1 MHWSSAEWDE
11 NLKCRNLHLM
21 LLRLLW
27 FITDLSGLLYLDYN
41 LLLSTIFWSL
51 WLCTCLSRIFGLY
64 LGTCET
70 DTPSF
75 PVHFSFSFVFFL
87 SISHHLECLSS
98 VFSLMTKNE
107 INESNSLAVCVS
119 VQISVFPQ
127 HHEAAWS
134 QTDGQMDG
142 SRKR

>member
-1 MHWSSAEWDE
+1 MCCFSTEWAE
-11 NLKCRNLHLM
+11 NLKYRNLHLM
-21 LLRLLW
+21 LLGLLW
-27 FITDLSGLLYLDYN
+27 FLTDLSGFLHLDYN
-41 LLLSTIFWSL
+41 LLLAIIFGSL
-51 WLCTCLSRIFGLY
+51 WLCTWLSGIFGLY
-64 LGTCET
+64 LDTCET
-70 DTPSF
+70 CGPLF
-75 PVHFSFSFVFFL
+75 PVHFSFSFVLFV

-98 VFSLMTKNE
+98 VFPLTTKNQ

-127 HHEAAWS
+127 HREAAWS